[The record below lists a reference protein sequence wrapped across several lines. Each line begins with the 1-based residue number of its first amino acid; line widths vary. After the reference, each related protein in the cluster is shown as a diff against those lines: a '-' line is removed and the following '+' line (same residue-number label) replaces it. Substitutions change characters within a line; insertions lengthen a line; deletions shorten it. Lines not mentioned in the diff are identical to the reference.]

1 MSIAFGIYDFFS
13 YTVPGILYILVANQ
27 FLSLLK
33 LPSIVVNDLNAN
45 IGSALL
51 WVAVAYV
58 VGQLMDSFSIRLYYW
73 INKFHAET
81 KAMKEFREKHKDL
94 AIDFTINDR
103 QTLFSVIRHNNLNLA
118 LYIDNFKAISIML
131 NNISLA
137 LFLFS
142 IEQIVAIFING
153 VSINAI
159 ATVIISAIFGY
170 VAITRSALF
179 NEWHWAAVYRH
190 ARQYGKS
197 VPEMFKAPAGN
208 KSKTNVKDTKK

>member
-13 YTVPGILYILVANQ
+13 YTVPGVLYILVANQ
-27 FLSLLK
+27 LLLLLK
-33 LPSIVVNDLNAN
+33 LPSIDINNLNTN

-51 WVAVAYV
+51 WVVVAYV
-58 VGQLMDSFSIRLYYW
+58 VGQLMDSFAIRWYYL

-81 KAMKEFREKHKDL
+81 KAMKEFREKHKGL

-103 QTLFSVIRHNNLNLA
+103 QTLFSVVRHNNLELA
-118 LYIDNFKAISIML
+118 RYIDNFKAISIML

-137 LFLFS
+137 LLLFS
-142 IEQIVAIFING
+142 VEQGIAIIING
-153 VSINAI
+153 FSLASLTYIIVSLILA
-159 ATVIISAIFGY
+159 Y
-170 VAITRSALF
+170 VAISRSALF

-197 VPEMFKAPAGN
+197 VPEMFKVPAKN
-208 KSKTNVKDTKK
+208 KPIK

>member
-13 YTVPGILYILVANQ
+13 YTVPGVLYILVANQ
-27 FLSLLK
+27 LLILLK
-33 LPSIVVNDLNAN
+33 LPSIDISNLSADFGTALFWVV
-45 IGSALL
+45 
-51 WVAVAYV
+51 VAYV

-103 QTLFSVIRHNNLNLA
+103 QTLFSVIRHNNLDLA

-142 IEQIVAIFING
+142 IEQVVAIFFNG
-153 VSINAI
+153 FSLAALATI
-159 ATVIISAIFGY
+159 AVSAIFGY

-197 VPEMFKAPAGN
+197 VPEMFKAPMKG
-208 KSKTNVKDTKK
+208 KTTEKD

>member
-13 YTVPGILYILVANQ
+13 YTVPGVLYILVANQ
-27 FLSLLK
+27 LLLLFK
-33 LPSIVVNDLNAN
+33 LPGIDINNLNTN

-51 WVAVAYV
+51 WVVVAYV
-58 VGQLMDSFSIRLYYW
+58 VGQLMDSFAIRLYYL

-81 KAMKEFREKHKDL
+81 KAMKEFREKHKGL
-94 AIDFTINDR
+94 IIDFTINER
-103 QTLFSVIRHNNLNLA
+103 QTLFSVIRHNNLDLA
-118 LYIDNFKAISIML
+118 LFIDNFKAISIML

-142 IEQIVAIFING
+142 IEQVVAIFFNG
-153 VSINAI
+153 FSLAALATI
-159 ATVIISAIFGY
+159 AVSAIFGY

-197 VPEMFKAPAGN
+197 VPEMFKVPVRN
-208 KSKTNVKDTKK
+208 KPKTDVKDTKK